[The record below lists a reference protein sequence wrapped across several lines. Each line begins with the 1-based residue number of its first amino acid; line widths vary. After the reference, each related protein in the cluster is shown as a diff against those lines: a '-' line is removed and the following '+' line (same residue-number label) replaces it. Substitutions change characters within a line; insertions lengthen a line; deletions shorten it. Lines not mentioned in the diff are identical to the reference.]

1 MLKYTY
7 INSNNMRT
15 KKNTNHLNIEVALGV
30 VAIII
35 TILGVI
41 ILAGGTHSS
50 GDGGNML
57 FDGLYYTIGGL
68 SYILPFVFFYTA
80 YLLWRAEM
88 PNINIYKIIGT
99 LLVSISS
106 LAILSLSEYNFSG
119 LIGKEVFSYISK
131 ILGVIPSVIML
142 AASAYIGLMIFT
154 GRRHVFNFADGL
166 FSRLAFLSSRR
177 ENRSDRDEEVE
188 EEMLNNKKEKT
199 GMFGGMFSFL
209 SSSKKDLK
217 VTNLEDQNDDEEE
230 EETENKN
237 TKTKGLHGDLFK
249 NFKQTETEE
258 EMDEEDE
265 IVDEEEVEI
274 KTEKSVAKK
283 SFRINKFIVPPV
295 DILEEDG
302 TKGSA
307 GDTLS
312 KMKMIKNTL
321 LDFGVQVEMGSVS
334 VGPTVTQYTI
344 KPAAGVKVQ
353 RIEALKDDLQMALA
367 ASNVHIQAPIPGK
380 PFVGIEVPNE
390 KKQTLGLRSMLE
402 VAEFKNS
409 SPLTIAIGRDIIG
422 KAVYGD
428 LEKMPHLLIAGATR
442 SGKSVTLQNVLISM
456 LYKNSPDEL
465 KLIIIDPKRVE
476 FTTYKP
482 LPHLYTPIITD
493 PKNGIRALNWAI
505 GEMERRYTLFAEEFH
520 GIQNLGDYN
529 KKILN
534 PAMELA
540 KKTKNFENM
549 PPQMPYIVI
558 VFDEYNDFMLQYPKE
573 ITAAIMSL
581 AQKGRAAGI
590 HLILA
595 TQRPDT
601 KVITGNI
608 KANIPARIALKTTSQ
623 IDSRTIL
630 DQMGA
635 EDLLGNGDMMYMDPY
650 NPNLRRL
657 QAPYV
662 SSEEVSSVIDYIK
675 NSYTDYY
682 DKVDISKTSVNAV
695 GQGGSANGVSTNQD
709 AYSEGAE
716 EPDDDDYLKAKEFVI
731 TSNRSS
737 ASQLQSRF
745 GWGYP
750 KANKMITLLERFG
763 VVGPLVNNKREI
775 LAGTSQIKKGDRE
788 EDNSLEDLF

>member
-1 MLKYTY
+1 
-7 INSNNMRT
+7 MRT
-15 KKNTNHLNIEVALGV
+15 KKYNNHLNVEVALGV
-30 VAIII
+30 MAILI
-35 TILGVI
+35 TIVGVI
-41 ILAGGTHSS
+41 ILSGAMHSS

-57 FDGLYYTIGGL
+57 FEGLYYTIGGL
-68 SYILPFVFFYTA
+68 SYILPFIFFYSA
-80 YLLWRAEM
+80 YLLWRAKM
-88 PNINIYKIIGT
+88 PELNPYKVLGVICVT
-99 LLVSISS
+99 LPLLGV
-106 LAILSLSEYNFSG
+106 LSLTSQWNFSG
-119 LIGKEVFSYISK
+119 QIGRGIFSYVSK
-131 ILGVIPSVIML
+131 FLGSVPAFIVLL
-142 AASAYIGLMIFT
+142 AASYIGLMIFT
-154 GRRHVFNFADGL
+154 GRRHLFNIDMPQL
-166 FSRLAFLSSRR
+166 PIFSFFDKISNFFLSI
-177 ENRSDRDEEVE
+177 
-188 EEMLNNKKEKT
+188 
-199 GMFGGMFSFL
+199 FSFL
-209 SSSKKDLK
+209 FTPRVSEVKLK
-217 VTNLEDQNDDEEE
+217 TLEAEVEGEIDEEE
-230 EETENKN
+230 AEDETDEKD
-237 TKTKGLHGDLFK
+237 LRGDLFK
-249 NFKQTETEE
+249 NFNASDADEEESEDEDETEE
-258 EMDEEDE
+258 EE
-265 IVDEEEVEI
+265 IVLP
-274 KTEKSVAKK
+274 SKK
-283 SFRINKFIVPPV
+283 KAYRVSKFIAPPL
-295 DILEEDG
+295 DLLEEDG
-302 TKGSA
+302 AKGTA

-312 KMKMIKNTL
+312 KMKTIRNTL
-321 LDFGVQVEMGSVS
+321 LDFNVQVEMGSVT

-353 RIEALKDDLQMALA
+353 RIEALKDDLQMALS

-402 VAEFKNS
+402 GLEFKNS
-409 SPLTIAIGRDIIG
+409 TPLTIAIGKDIVG
-422 KAVYGD
+422 KPVYGD

-442 SGKSVTLQNVLISM
+442 SGKSVTLQNVLMSM

-465 KLIIIDPKRVE
+465 KMIIIDPKRVE
-476 FTTYKP
+476 FTTYKT

-505 GEMERRYTLFAEEFH
+505 GEMERRYTLFADEYH

-529 KKILN
+529 KKILA
-534 PAMELA
+534 PATELA
-540 KKTKNFENM
+540 KKTKNFDNM
-549 PPQMPYIVI
+549 PPQLPYIVI

-657 QAPYV
+657 QAPFV

-675 NSYTDYY
+675 NSYADYY

-695 GQGGSANGVSTNQD
+695 GQGSSANGVSSNQD

-716 EPDDDDYLKAKEFVI
+716 EPEDDDYMKAKEFVI
-731 TSNRSS
+731 TSGRSS

-750 KANKMITLLERFG
+750 KANKLITLLERFG

-775 LAGTSQIKKGDRE
+775 LRGSGSIGKKS
-788 EDNSLEDLF
+788 EDDNLDDLF

>member
-1 MLKYTY
+1 MRAKKY
-7 INSNNMRT
+7 N
-15 KKNTNHLNIEVALGV
+15 NHLNVEVALGV
-30 VAIII
+30 VAILI
-35 TILGVI
+35 TIVGII
-41 ILAGGTHSS
+41 ILSGAMHSS

-57 FDGLYYTIGGL
+57 FEGLYYTVGGL
-68 SYILPFVFFYTA
+68 SYVLPFIFFYSA
-80 YLLWRAEM
+80 YLLWRAKMPEM
-88 PNINIYKIIGT
+88 NPYKVLGVLCVT
-99 LLVSISS
+99 LPL
-106 LAILSLSEYNFSG
+106 LGILSLTRWNFSG
-119 LIGKEVFSYISK
+119 QIGRGIFAYVANF
-131 ILGVIPSVIML
+131 LGAVPAFIVLL
-142 AASAYIGLMIFT
+142 AASYIGLMIFT
-154 GRRHVFNFADGL
+154 GRRHLINIEMPQLPAFTLFGRISNFFSALFAPRVREVRLKNLEAD
-166 FSRLAFLSSRR
+166 
-177 ENRSDRDEEVE
+177 VE
-188 EEMLNNKKEKT
+188 EEIST
-199 GMFGGMFSFL
+199 
-209 SSSKKDLK
+209 KD
-217 VTNLEDQNDDEEE
+217 TNEED
-230 EETENKN
+230 
-237 TKTKGLHGDLFK
+237 LRGDLFK
-249 NFKQTETEE
+249 NFNAADAD
-258 EMDEEDE
+258 DEEDE
-265 IVDEEEVEI
+265 SENEEEEEVV
-274 KTEKSVAKK
+274 TPSKK
-283 SFRINKFIVPPV
+283 KAYRVSKFIAPPL
-295 DILEEDG
+295 DLLEEDG
-302 TKGSA
+302 AKGTA

-312 KMKMIKNTL
+312 KMKTIRNTL
-321 LDFGVQVEMGSVS
+321 LDFNVQVEMGSVT

-353 RIEALKDDLQMALA
+353 RIEALKDDLQMALS

-402 VAEFKNS
+402 GLEFKNS
-409 SPLTIAIGRDIIG
+409 SPLTIAIGKDIVG
-422 KAVYGD
+422 KPVYGD

-442 SGKSVTLQNVLISM
+442 SGKSVTLQNVLLSL

-465 KLIIIDPKRVE
+465 KMIIIDPKRVE
-476 FTTYKP
+476 FTTYKT

-505 GEMERRYTLFAEEFH
+505 GEMERRYTLFAEEYH

-529 KKILN
+529 KKILS

-540 KKTKNFENM
+540 KKSKNFDNM

-657 QAPYV
+657 QAPFV
-662 SSEEVSSVIDYIK
+662 SSEEVSSVIEYIK
-675 NSYTDYY
+675 NSYADYY

-695 GQGGSANGVSTNQD
+695 GQGGFATGVSSNQD

-716 EPDDDDYLKAKEFVI
+716 EPEDDDYMKAKEFVI
-731 TSNRSS
+731 TSGRSS

-750 KANKMITLLERFG
+750 KANKLITLLERFG

-775 LAGTSQIKKGDRE
+775 LKGTGQLGKKSESGD
-788 EDNSLEDLF
+788 EDLNDLF

>member
-1 MLKYTY
+1 
-7 INSNNMRT
+7 MRT
-15 KKNTNHLNIEVALGV
+15 KKYNNHLNIEVALGV
-30 VAIII
+30 VAILI
-35 TILGVI
+35 TIIGVI
-41 ILAGGTHSS
+41 ILSGAMHSS

-57 FDGLYYTIGGL
+57 FEGLYYTIGGL
-68 SYILPFVFFYTA
+68 SYVLPFVLFYSA
-80 YLLWRAEM
+80 YLLWRAKM
-88 PNINIYKIIGT
+88 PEINPFKILGT
-99 LLVSISS
+99 LCVILPM
-106 LAILSLSEYNFSG
+106 LGILSLTRWNFSG
-119 LIGKEVFSYISK
+119 QIGNGIFDYIEK
-131 ILGVIPSVIML
+131 YLGAVPAFIILLS
-142 AASAYIGLMIFT
+142 ASYIGLMIFT
-154 GRRHVFNFADGL
+154 GRRHLFDLEMPTLPNFNF
-166 FSRLAFLSSRR
+166 FKKISAFISGIFTFAPSTR
-177 ENRSDRDEEVE
+177 EVKLKVLEEEVE
-188 EEMLNNKKEKT
+188 EDEI
-199 GMFGGMFSFL
+199 
-209 SSSKKDLK
+209 
-217 VTNLEDQNDDEEE
+217 DDEEDVE
-230 EETENKN
+230 EEED
-237 TKTKGLHGDLFK
+237 LRGDLFK
-249 NFKQTETEE
+249 NFNGSA
-258 EMDEEDE
+258 
-265 IVDEEEVEI
+265 EEEVEEDEEEDVEEEAPV
-274 KTEKSVAKK
+274 KTKK
-283 SFRINKFIVPPV
+283 SSYKINKFIAPPL
-295 DILEEDG
+295 DLLEEDG
-302 TKGSA
+302 AKGTA

-312 KMKMIKNTL
+312 KMKTIRNTL
-321 LDFGVQVEMGSVS
+321 LDFNVQVEMGSVT

-353 RIEALKDDLQMALA
+353 RIEALKDDLQMALS

-390 KKQTLGLRSMLE
+390 KKQSLGLRSMLE
-402 VAEFKNS
+402 NLEFKNS
-409 SPLTIAIGRDIIG
+409 TPLTIAIGKDIVG
-422 KAVYGD
+422 KPVYGD

-442 SGKSVTLQNVLISM
+442 SGKSVTLQNVLMSM

-465 KLIIIDPKRVE
+465 KMIIIDPKRVE
-476 FTTYKP
+476 FTTYKT

-505 GEMERRYTLFAEEFH
+505 GEMERRYTLFAEDYH

-529 KKILN
+529 KKILG
-534 PAMELA
+534 PALELA
-540 KKTKNFENM
+540 KKSKNFENM
-549 PPQMPYIVI
+549 PPQLPYIVI

-581 AQKGRAAGI
+581 AQKGRAAGV

-657 QAPYV
+657 QAPFV

-675 NSYTDYY
+675 NSYADYY
-682 DKVDISKTSVNAV
+682 DKIDISKTSVNAV
-695 GQGGSANGVSTNQD
+695 GQGGFANGVSSNQD

-731 TSNRSS
+731 TSGRSS

-750 KANKMITLLERFG
+750 KANKLITLLERFG

-775 LAGTSQIKKGDRE
+775 LHGTGQIKKEAPVD
-788 EDNSLEDLF
+788 EDLDDLF